1 VDKRENAL
9 VIPMVALVDVGGKR
23 GVFMTRDGQQGQVAS
38 FKNIDV
44 GLMDQNL
51 AEVTSGLS
59 EGQTVVTTGA
69 AALRE
74 GDRVLLPGQTD
85 QGGQGGGAGR
95 GRGRGQGGQGGQGG
109 RRGGGQGT
117 QTGGGN
123 PRS

>member
-1 VDKRENAL
+1 
-9 VIPMVALVDVGGKR
+9 
-23 GVFMTRDGQQGQVAS
+23 
-38 FKNIDV
+38 
-44 GLMDQNL
+44 MDQNL

-85 QGGQGGGAGR
+85 QGGQGGGGGR

-109 RRGGGQGT
+109 RRGGGQAAPA
-117 QTGGGN
+117 GGGN